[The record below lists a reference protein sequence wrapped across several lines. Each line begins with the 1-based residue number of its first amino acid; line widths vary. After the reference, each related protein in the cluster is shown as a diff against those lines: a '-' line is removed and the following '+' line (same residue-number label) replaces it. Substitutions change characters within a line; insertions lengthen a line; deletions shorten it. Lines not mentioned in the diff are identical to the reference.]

1 MELFYSSKNF
11 RLFFMPMEKS
21 LLQISISKKN
31 FKKAVERNKL
41 KRRIREIF
49 RKSSFVG
56 LENGMV
62 VFSVFKPFGEL
73 SYSNAVH
80 EVESAVNLFV
90 SEKNKNV
97 PLVYHHV
104 ASGVKVPI
112 VRLPMY
118 RREDHKFFMEK
129 NQRPIWEKMW
139 RTYSW

>member
-1 MELFYSSKNF
+1 MWPH
-11 RLFFMPMEKS
+11 M
-21 LLQISISKKN
+21 
-31 FKKAVERNKL
+31 KL
-41 KRRIREIF
+41 PLEQVMHSWGRRCDKITF
-49 RKSSFVG
+49 
-56 LENGMV
+56 
-62 VFSVFKPFGEL
+62 
-73 SYSNAVH
+73 
-80 EVESAVNLFV
+80 FV